1 MQRVILVFFQ
11 AAKSGTVMPSGL
23 IFNEKWRA
31 NIRDDVSWGTSK
43 NTLKS
48 TIPKT
53 NILVAFENRPSPKR
67 EGSSPNHQFSGA
79 NCWFLSL
86 TLGAPLKMS
95 FCMPDIYM
103 WRTWWRFKNSKTN
116 HGWKNSSAN
125 HLKCIHRTL
134 QIVGSTPIQFPG
146 GSPNFLW
153 AISIGSTSPNP
164 ATVKY
169 DGL

>member
-1 MQRVILVFFQ
+1 
-11 AAKSGTVMPSGL
+11 MPSGL

-31 NIRDDVSWGTSK
+31 TIRDDVSGGTSK

-48 TIPKT
+48 TMPKT

-67 EGSSPNHQFSGA
+67 EGSSPNHQFSRG

-95 FCMPDIYM
+95 FYIPDIYM

-125 HLKCIHRTL
+125 HLKCMHRTL
-134 QIVGSTPIQFPG
+134 QIVGYTDPISRCFAKFSSTNT
-146 GSPNFLW
+146 SHW
-153 AISIGSTSPNP
+153 AISIGFYLPQPSNLE
-164 ATVKY
+164 K
-169 DGL
+169 